1 MRSIA
6 VLSLTAL
13 ALAGCAK
20 PKPLYVDGAW
30 VRLNAVANGPAAAYF
45 DVHGGPTAAT
55 LISVSTDTAIK
66 AQMHESAMIP
76 AAGAGQSMATM
87 TPLARVDVP
96 AKTLVRF
103 APGGRH
109 VMLFNVNP
117 TIKRGSAMNFTF
129 TFADGERILQTAT
142 VVAAGDPAPK

>member
-1 MRSIA
+1 MRSIV
-6 VLSLTAL
+6 VLSLATI

-20 PKPLYVDGAW
+20 PKPLYVDAAW
-30 VRLNAVANGPAAAYF
+30 VRLNAVATGPAAAYF
-45 DVHGGPTAAT
+45 DVHGGPTPET
-55 LISVSTDTAIK
+55 LISVSTDTAIR
-66 AQMHESAMIP
+66 AEMHQSTTT
-76 AAGAGQSMATM
+76 AGMATM
-87 TPLARVDVP
+87 TPLASVDVP

-117 TIKRGSAMNFTF
+117 EIKRGGTMTFTF